1 MPRYAVETIGVEPG
15 APGPNGING
24 FDARVDTVL
33 EGWWL
38 MGVTLTTVGYGDY
51 SPQTP
56 TGRVIAAGAMYM
68 GVVFVALPLAIVG
81 DHFTQAPRTEVYT
94 AHVRWHN

>member
-1 MPRYAVETIGVEPG
+1 MV
-15 APGPNGING
+15 
-24 FDARVDTVL
+24 
-33 EGWWL
+33 
-38 MGVTLTTVGYGDY
+38 VTLTTVGYGDY

-81 DHFTQAPRTEVYT
+81 DHFTQALAHSRSYT
-94 AHVRWHN
+94 THIRWHN